1 LSVLDSIRD
10 FDTIDSIEN
19 ILTITVARGETIPS
33 IEDFKGSWSA
43 RNYDFMVSTDICPNG
58 I

>member
-1 LSVLDSIRD
+1 MDSIRD

-19 ILTITVARGETIPS
+19 IFPINVARGETKPS
-33 IEDFKGSWSA
+33 IDDFKGSWSA
-43 RNYDFMVSTDICPNG
+43 RNYDLMVSTDICPDG